1 MTQLKLGIVGLGIGM
16 THIRG
21 AFTILGV
28 EITAVCATSETSL
41 DKARALLPNVAG
53 YTSYSELL
61 RSAELDA
68 VVLTTPDH
76 LHHEQTIAALR
87 QGKHVLVEKPMA
99 QSVSECISM
108 VEEAERAG
116 KVLMVGHTTRYA
128 PGFQKTK
135 QLIAEGVIGEL
146 FLVESEYAH
155 NCEDITGNADWR
167 TNPANGRDAFVGG
180 GCHAA
185 DLLRYMAGNPSEL
198 KAYSNQKILTSWPC
212 PDTTMAIYRFPDG
225 TIGKVMA
232 SVAVRREYTLR
243 SVFYGSKGT
252 IIADNE
258 SPYIS
263 VYLNDRHP
271 AFPAAAAVAPERMKI
286 EIPLKNEAHNMTD
299 QMADFAAVI
308 RGEASPVSSGKSG
321 ANTVAMTRATVEA
334 AQSDG
339 AVRIDYPYPDER

>member
-1 MTQLKLGIVGLGIGM
+1 MNKLKIGIAGLGIGM
-16 THIRG
+16 THLKG
-21 AFTILGV
+21 AFTIPDV
-28 EITAVCATSETSL
+28 EIAAVCATSETSL
-41 DKARALLPNVAG
+41 DKARALLPNVTG
-53 YTSYSELL
+53 YTSYAEMIQ
-61 RSAELDA
+61 SAALDA
-68 VVLTTPDH
+68 IILTTPDH
-76 LHHEQTIAALR
+76 LHHEQTMAALR

-99 QSVSECISM
+99 QSVAECVSM
-108 VEEAERAG
+108 VEEAERVG

-155 NCEDITGNADWR
+155 NCEEITGSGDWR

-185 DLLRYMAGNPSEL
+185 DLLRYMAGNPSEV
-198 KAYSNQKILTSWPC
+198 KAYANQKILKSWPC

-258 SPYIS
+258 SPYVS
-263 VYLNDRHP
+263 VYVNEPHP

-286 EIPLKNEAHNMTD
+286 EIPVKNESHNMTD
-299 QMADFAAVI
+299 QLADFAAVI
-308 RGEASPVSSGKSG
+308 RGKATPVSSGKSG
-321 ANTVAMTRATVEA
+321 ANTLAMTCATVEA
-334 AQSDG
+334 VRSDS
-339 AVRIDYPYPDER
+339 AVRIDYPYPDE